1 MATKKATKTKKTAK
15 PQDEASVIEQA
26 TQELLS
32 LLGLSAT
39 VSVDLSED
47 VANVT
52 LDTEDG
58 GLIIGYHG
66 ESLEALQLVLALLIS
81 KKLDKFVRVSL
92 EIGDYKKNR
101 TDYLQNLVAQTKDQV
116 LSSGKEVM
124 LPNLKSWERRIV
136 HTFIQEDPDVTSES
150 MGEGRDRVLVVKPR

>member
-101 TDYLQNLVAQTKDQV
+101 
-116 LSSGKEVM
+116 
-124 LPNLKSWERRIV
+124 
-136 HTFIQEDPDVTSES
+136 
-150 MGEGRDRVLVVKPR
+150 